1 MARYIR
7 HACAFCTLLLAALLV
22 NAARVQV
29 VQSRL
34 YDDNPGNRRPTIA
47 RYGQPRGNIMVGDEP
62 VTGSVDTGEQLRY
75 ERTYRNGPLYAPVT
89 GFASQSYGTT
99 FLEHAGDGV
108 LSGTDPVLSPLPLW
122 NGMTRR
128 RSAAGNVVTTLNRA
142 AQEAAYR
149 GLAGRKGAVAAIE
162 PATGRILALVSS
174 PSYDPGQLS
183 GNGEAVA
190 SAWAR
195 LNHDPEKPMLNR
207 AVRQTYPPGS
217 TFKVVTAAAA
227 LDAGLVTD
235 LDEPTDSPDPY
246 RLPGSTTRL
255 TNEGDGCADASL
267 RSAFEWSCNTVFAKL
282 GVDVGGKGMTAAARA
297 FGFGDAGLRI
307 PFWVA
312 PSTFD
317 PKVDKAQLAL
327 SSIGQF
333 NTRAT
338 PLQMAM
344 VAAAVADRG
353 QLRTP
358 YLVERTTRHS
368 GETVAGSGSHPARQ
382 VMNPTTAALLRELMT
397 DVVQE
402 GTGTRAAIPGAVVG
416 GKTGTA
422 QHGVGNSGV
431 PYAWFVS
438 WAQAA
443 NSLEPQV
450 AVAVVVEDASAHRGE
465 ISGGGDAAPIAR
477 EVMRAV
483 LGQGPA
489 GPGDGR
495 EAPARPTGPGA
506 QGADGAAGPGR
517 TRRPRPVPR
526 PFVSRPA
533 SASRSGP

>member
-1 MARYIR
+1 MGRYIR
-7 HACAFCTLLLAALLV
+7 HACAFCALLLAALLV

-29 VQSRL
+29 VQSRV
-34 YDDNPGNRRPTIA
+34 YDDNPANRRAEIT
-47 RYGQPRGNIMVGDEP
+47 RYGRPRGDILVGGKP

-75 ERTYRNGPLYAPVT
+75 ERTYKDGPLYAPVT

-108 LSGTDPVLSPLPLW
+108 LSGTDPELSPLPLW
-122 NGMTRR
+122 NDVTRR
-128 RSAAGNVVTTLNRA
+128 LAPAGNVVTTLNRL

-162 PATGRILALVSS
+162 PATGRVLALVSS
-174 PSYDPGQLS
+174 PSYDPGVLS

-190 SAWAR
+190 SAWSR

-235 LDEPTDSPDPY
+235 LDARTDSPDPY
-246 RLPGSTTRL
+246 QLSGATNRL
-255 TNEGDGCADASL
+255 TNEADGCRDASL

-282 GVDVGGKGMTAAARA
+282 GVDVGVRNMVATARA
-297 FGFGDAGLRI
+297 FGFNDSGLRI
-307 PFWVA
+307 PFSVA

-317 PKVDKAQLAL
+317 PHVDRAQLAL
-327 SSIGQF
+327 SSIGQY

-358 YLVERTTRHS
+358 YLVERTTRRG
-368 GETVAGSGSHPARQ
+368 GETLAGSGAHPVRQ
-382 VMNPTTAALLRELMT
+382 VINPSTAERLKELMA
-397 DVVQE
+397 DVVRE
-402 GTGTRAAIPGAVVG
+402 GTGTRAAIPGVLVG

-438 WAQAA
+438 WAQAD
-443 NSLEPQV
+443 NSMDPQV
-450 AVAVVVEDASAHRGE
+450 AVAVVVEDASANRGE

-477 EVMRAV
+477 DVMRAV
-483 LGQGPA
+483 LG
-489 GPGDGR
+489 R
-495 EAPARPTGPGA
+495 
-506 QGADGAAGPGR
+506 
-517 TRRPRPVPR
+517 
-526 PFVSRPA
+526 
-533 SASRSGP
+533 

>member
-1 MARYIR
+1 MGRYIR
-7 HACAFCTLLLAALLV
+7 HACAFCALLLAALLV

-29 VQSRL
+29 VQSGA
-34 YDDNPGNRRPTIA
+34 YDDNPANRRTTIA
-47 RYGQPRGNIMVGDEP
+47 RYGQPRGNILVDGEP

-75 ERTYRNGPLYAPVT
+75 ERTYRDGPLYAPVT
-89 GFASQSYGTT
+89 GFASQMYGTT
-99 FLEHAGDGV
+99 FLEHAADGV

-122 NGMTRR
+122 RDATRR
-128 RSAAGNVVTTLNRA
+128 PNPGGDVVTTLDGA

-162 PATGRILALVSS
+162 PATGRILALVTS
-174 PSYDPGQLS
+174 PSYDPALLS

-227 LDAGLVTD
+227 LDSGVVTD
-235 LDEPTDSPDPY
+235 LDAPTDSPDPY
-246 RLPGSTTRL
+246 RLPGTTTRL

-267 RSAFEWSCNTVFAKL
+267 RMAFEWSCNTVFAKL
-282 GVDVGGKGMTAAARA
+282 GVDVGVADMAETTRA
-297 FGFGDAGLRI
+297 FGFNDPALRI
-307 PFWVA
+307 PFGVS

-317 PKVDKAQLAL
+317 THVDRAQLAL
-327 SSIGQF
+327 SSIGQY

-344 VAAAVADRG
+344 VAAAVADGGR
-353 QLRTP
+353 LRRP
-358 YLVERTTRHS
+358 YLIERTTRRG
-368 GETVAGSGSHPARQ
+368 GETVAGSGAHPARQ
-382 VMNPTTAALLRELMT
+382 VMRPDTAARLKELMT
-397 DVVQE
+397 DVVEE
-402 GTGTRAAIPGAVVG
+402 GTGTRAGIPGALVG

-438 WAQAA
+438 WAQSEDA
-443 NSLEPQV
+443 LEPEV
-450 AVAVVVEDASAHRGE
+450 AVAVVVEDASADRGE

-477 EVMRAV
+477 DVMRAV
-483 LGQGPA
+483 L
-489 GPGDGR
+489 
-495 EAPARPTGPGA
+495 AR
-506 QGADGAAGPGR
+506 
-517 TRRPRPVPR
+517 
-526 PFVSRPA
+526 
-533 SASRSGP
+533 